1 LKPDKIKIT
10 LSGDLIAASGV
21 GASAASCVSIA
32 RALDDYYKLG
42 LDDEKINQIAYEGEK
57 AYHGNPSGIDNTA
70 STYGGLIWYQR
81 TPDRIIMNRLPLKEP
96 VEIVIGNTGKVANTK
111 LAVQGVRER
120 KEKYPEKYN
129 KIFKKAE
136 EMVYDARSALETFDL
151 NKIGDL
157 MNKNH
162 KLLQQIEV
170 SSPELDFLVEIALD
184 NGAIGAKMTGGGLG
198 GNMIALTPGR
208 DLQEKVAK
216 AMEKEGFQTMKT
228 TLGG

>member
-1 LKPDKIKIT
+1 
-10 LSGDLIAASGV
+10 
-21 GASAASCVSIA
+21 
-32 RALDDYYKLG
+32 
-42 LDDEKINQIAYEGEK
+42 
-57 AYHGNPSGIDNTA
+57 
-70 STYGGLIWYQR
+70 
-81 TPDRIIMNRLPLKEP
+81 
-96 VEIVIGNTGKVANTK
+96 
-111 LAVQGVRER
+111 
-120 KEKYPEKYN
+120 
-129 KIFKKAE
+129 
-136 EMVYDARSALETFDL
+136 VYDARSALETFDL

-216 AMEKEGFQTMKT
+216 AMEKKGFQTMKT